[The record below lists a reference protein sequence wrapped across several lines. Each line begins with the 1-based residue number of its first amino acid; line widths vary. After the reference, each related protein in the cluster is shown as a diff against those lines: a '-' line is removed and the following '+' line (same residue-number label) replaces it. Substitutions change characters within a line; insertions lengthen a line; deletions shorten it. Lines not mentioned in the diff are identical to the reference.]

1 MSQGMAKLITY
12 TMTKIQKL
20 ELEILAIKLWFQTF
34 SDTNL
39 CDDSQRNHMSKKLNK
54 LKDEL
59 SATKI
64 KNF

>member
-1 MSQGMAKLITY
+1 
-12 TMTKIQKL
+12 MTKIEKL

-34 SDTNL
+34 YDTKL
-39 CDDSQRNHMSKKLNK
+39 CTDSESNYMSKKLNK